1 MNVHAVK
8 TTSGTEVS
16 NPPIARFL
24 FDDTRMAIVWL
35 VVRLLLAYEWLNAGW
50 AKLNE
55 PGWMVTGD
63 SLKGFWVNAV
73 KVPPDVP
80 RAAIS
85 VDLYRSFLQGLI
97 DAQAYTWFAKVVAIS
112 EFTIGVLLLVGAFVG
127 VAAFFGAVLNWNF
140 IMAGSASVNGIM
152 FAATV
157 FIILAWKT
165 AGYIGLDRYLLPR
178 LGTPWRPVSNSTGA
192 EPKAAVPE
200 PKLSTKGV

>member
-1 MNVHAVK
+1 
-8 TTSGTEVS
+8 
-16 NPPIARFL
+16 
-24 FDDTRMAIVWL
+24 MAIVWL
-35 VVRLLLAYEWLNAGW
+35 VVRLLLAYEWLKQGW

-63 SLKGFWVNAV
+63 LLKGFWVNAV

-127 VAAFFGAVLNWNF
+127 VAAFFGAFMNWNF
-140 IMAGSASVNGIM
+140 IMAGSASRNGII
-152 FAATV
+152 FSPTP
-157 FIILAWKT
+157 FLLLA
-165 AGYIGLDRYLLPR
+165 
-178 LGTPWRPVSNSTGA
+178 
-192 EPKAAVPE
+192 
-200 PKLSTKGV
+200 

>member
-1 MNVHAVK
+1 
-8 TTSGTEVS
+8 
-16 NPPIARFL
+16 
-24 FDDTRMAIVWL
+24 MAIVWL

-140 IMAGSASVNGIM
+140 IMAGCASSNSSIFSASRSL
-152 FAATV
+152 FLRLETTP
-157 FIILAWKT
+157 FLHP
-165 AGYIGLDRYLLPR
+165 DLLPSFPPT
-178 LGTPWRPVSNSTGA
+178 LP
-192 EPKAAVPE
+192 
-200 PKLSTKGV
+200 